1 MTVLLA
7 IDSDAHACATYAAN
21 VPGARVVCGM
31 VEPDAVAPLRGSVDV
46 LCGGPPCQPFSVAG
60 EGEGDQDERDGLP
73 VFLAC
78 IEASRPRHV
87 VMENVPGLV
96 SDAHAETFWRFIDGL
111 TALGYAVQWRLLDA
125 MRFGVPQFRK
135 RVWVWGIRTDT
146 GCVHDWPHATHAPP
160 EELDPLFGSLEP
172 WVTVREALWLGGHDE
187 AIRRLCGARIDG
199 AKGWSGQRV
208 IAPDSPAP
216 TVTGGP
222 NQELVIDTKRP
233 RSAQPIDGP
242 SPTITADGRE
252 HYRWSDAMRTKHPQ
266 ARLDAPRPTIVGGS
280 ARSHTNGRS
289 CVLDRE
295 FRDVIRR
302 LTPDECARL
311 QSVPGNFIWPASV
324 PKTARYRIIGNG
336 WACGMASAI
345 AESVRRS
352 DPAART
358 VVDLFCGG
366 GLGAVGWAGRCWRQ

>member
-31 VEPDAVAPLRGSVDV
+31 VEPGAVAPLRGSVDV
-46 LCGGPPCQPFSVAG
+46 LCGGPPCQPFSLAG

-111 TALGYAVQWRLLDA
+111 TALGYAVQWRVLDA

-146 GCVHDWPHATHAPP
+146 GCVHDWPHYTHAPP
-160 EELDPLFGSLEP
+160 GELDPLFGSLEP
-172 WVTVREALWLGGHDE
+172 WVTVREALGLDGMGLGGGRIE
-187 AIRRLCGARIDG
+187 GAS
-199 AKGWSGQRV
+199 GWSGQRI
-208 IAPDSPAP
+208 IASDKPSP
-216 TVTGGP
+216 TVTGEGENP
-222 NQELVIDTKRP
+222 EFIVI
-233 RSAQPIDGP
+233 G
-242 SPTITADGRE
+242 
-252 HYRWSDAMRTKHPQ
+252 
-266 ARLDAPRPTIVGGS
+266 GGS
-280 ARSHTNGRS
+280 NPRFSGDARTGTRHHRRAEHDDLGGRGERS

-311 QSVPGNFIWPASV
+311 QSVPDDFIWPAGV
-324 PKTARYRIIGNG
+324 PKTARYRIVGNG
-336 WACGMASAI
+336 WACGMAAAI

-366 GLGAVGWAGRCWRQ
+366 GLGAVGWAGRCMAQRGRQILSLSVPSAPLW